1 MGVSISSQ
9 RDSVNGSVD
18 KGGEHLN
25 QSEGDRNPIIREKE
39 SIDSAGLSEVFN
51 PLSEPSSS
59 FGGGFD
65 QIKEKR
71 SSLQSSTSQ
80 LDSRE
85 ENRNCDDT
93 SGDLI
98 KDCNVLEEPQC
109 ERRAPGVESA
119 NIQNSR
125 ASLMQNVFSMLGI
138 SKKTQIP
145 EGNESLHTELDE
157 AVPEDQNL
165 PHMNPVSESLE
176 DINDENTTRVSGDP
190 LLDDDYLKRSSL
202 EQSLHEE
209 QKNLV
214 RTTGE
219 FPR

>member
-1 MGVSISSQ
+1 MGVSISTQ

-18 KGGEHLN
+18 KGGEHIS
-25 QSEGDRNPIIREKE
+25 QSEGDRNPIRREKE
-39 SIDSAGLSEVFN
+39 SIDSAGSSEVLN
-51 PLSEPSSS
+51 PFSEPSSI
-59 FGGGFD
+59 FGEGFD
-65 QIKEKR
+65 QIKDKR
-71 SSLQSSTSQ
+71 SSLQPSTSQ
-80 LDSRE
+80 LDLKE
-85 ENRNCDDT
+85 ENKNCEH
-93 SGDLI
+93 LI
-98 KDCNVLEEPQC
+98 KDCNVLEEFQC
-109 ERRAPGVESA
+109 ERRGSEVEFA
-119 NIQNSR
+119 NNHNSKV
-125 ASLMQNVFSMLGI
+125 SLMQNVFSMLGI

-145 EGNESLHTELDE
+145 EGDESIHTKLDE

-165 PHMNPVSESLE
+165 PHMNTVSESLE

>member
-18 KGGEHLN
+18 KGGEHIS
-25 QSEGDRNPIIREKE
+25 QSEGDRKPIIREKE
-39 SIDSAGLSEVFN
+39 SIDSAGSSEVLN
-51 PLSEPSSS
+51 PFSEPSSF
-59 FGGGFD
+59 FGEGFD
-65 QIKEKR
+65 QIKDKR
-71 SSLQSSTSQ
+71 SSLQPSTSQ
-80 LDSRE
+80 LDLKE
-85 ENRNCDDT
+85 ENKNCEH
-93 SGDLI
+93 LI
-98 KDCNVLEEPQC
+98 KDCNVLEEFQC
-109 ERRAPGVESA
+109 ERRGSEVEFA
-119 NIQNSR
+119 NNHNSKV
-125 ASLMQNVFSMLGI
+125 SLIQNVFSMLGI

-176 DINDENTTRVSGDP
+176 DINDENIIGVSGGP